1 VDAREGSNYAT
12 LAKVFSDYSRNP
24 NPCTVVRFDVIENIM
39 DPRFRFT
46 IGSWDTPARKR
57 LFLLVVSLALSLAS
71 HVVFLRFLPVPWQ
84 RNESA
89 DFRAFYEPVAH
100 ELATGHGFYLPSGK
114 PALAY
119 PPGIPIVYGATFWL
133 SHQMGVSP
141 QIGLRV
147 LQGLLTV
154 GTSVL
159 VSMIGFEM
167 FGARAALLAC
177 LLWSTYPFNLW
188 LSKQPSGEPLI
199 CVLLAASTLAFLR
212 WSSSGRSAA
221 VWGSVCGTVV
231 AFAALTKPFHIA
243 LAVVFVVLAWVCD
256 VRCSRWQRALFSVSV
271 VIAFTLIILPWEVW
285 ASRTAGR
292 PIPLCTND
300 TATFMDGLTFGIGR
314 KKFHNPPPLPGRVTE
329 LANDFAAHR
338 RDFKNNRDVIKRL
351 VAEVKQ
357 TPCGVA
363 LLFLTKATQSWYVND
378 SHHHERWAVVIQLS
392 YLPLFILGAWFVRDG
407 GRRDRNFLFT
417 VCGVTLYYW
426 GMTTFVAPAILR
438 YMVPALSLLMVLAG
452 NAIHV
457 LLREYGWHP
466 VLIKPEVSEI
476 AL

>member
-1 VDAREGSNYAT
+1 MEPQFT
-12 LAKVFSDYSRNP
+12 
-24 NPCTVVRFDVIENIM
+24 
-39 DPRFRFT
+39 FT
-46 IGSWDTPARKR
+46 IGNWDTPARKR
-57 LFLLVVSLALSLAS
+57 LFLLVVSVALSLAS

-100 ELATGHGFYLPSGK
+100 ELATGHGFHLPSGK

-133 SHQMGVSP
+133 SDQIGVPP
-141 QIGLRV
+141 QISLRV

-154 GTSVL
+154 ATSIFVA
-159 VSMIGFEM
+159 MIAFETV
-167 FGARAALLAC
+167 GARAALFAC

-199 CVLLAASTLAFLR
+199 CVLLAASVLAFLR
-212 WSSSGRSAA
+212 WSSSGRAAA
-221 VWGSVCGTVV
+221 VWGSACGTVV
-231 AFAALTKPFHIA
+231 ALAALTKPFHIA

-256 VRCSRWQRALFSVSV
+256 VRCSRWERTLFSLSV
-271 VIAFTLIILPWEVW
+271 VIAFALMILPWEVW

-314 KKFHNPPPLPGRVTE
+314 KKVHNPPPLSGRVTK

-338 RDFKNNRDVIKRL
+338 RDFKNNRDVVRL
-351 VAEVKQ
+351 LLAEVAQ
-357 TPCGVA
+357 TPYGVA

-378 SHHHERWAVVIQLS
+378 SHHHEQWAVLIQVS
-392 YLPLFILGAWFVRDG
+392 YLPLFILGAWFMRDG
-407 GRRDRNFLFT
+407 GRRYKNFLLM
-417 VCGVTLYYW
+417 VSGVTLYYW

-438 YMVPALSLLMVLAG
+438 YMVPAISLLMVFAG

-457 LLREYGWHP
+457 LVREYGWRP
-466 VLIKPEVSEI
+466 VVIKPEVSEM